1 MFSIR
6 LYMLSIMR
14 EERRGVLPVII
25 RFFLTVLAFVY
36 CLAVKVVDRAYS
48 CGMRKVYKL
57 PVPVISVGNITL
69 GGTGKTPFTV
79 FIVDHLIAIGRKPAV
94 LTRGYGDDEHNMLKD
109 AVPDLMVFPGQDR
122 VQTARKAIEQGADV
136 LVLDDGFQHRRLERD
151 LDILLL
157 DCPYPFGKHQLF
169 PRGVLREPV
178 SSLRRADIIVL
189 TKVDRINRGEKEK
202 IVRKINNLA
211 PGVTVV
217 TATHESVL
225 LTDVTGAA
233 YPENDIRGKKVY
245 LVSGIAD
252 PGYFACTVK
261 KTEAV
266 IAGELIFTDHHRYT
280 QTDID
285 RIFAKCFSTSVEVI
299 LTTEKDY
306 VKLKELDLS
315 RIEEKLFI
323 LHIRVDI
330 KEGRDRFVAGLDR
343 IISR

>member
-1 MFSIR
+1 
-6 LYMLSIMR
+6 MLSIMR
-14 EERRGVLPVII
+14 EERRGVLSVII
-25 RFFLTVLAFVY
+25 RFFLTVVASVYYLAI
-36 CLAVKVVDRAYS
+36 KVVDRAYS
-48 CGMRKVYKL
+48 YGVRKVYKF

-109 AVPDLMVFPGQDR
+109 AVPGLMVFPGQDR
-122 VQTARKAIEQGADV
+122 VRNVRKAVEQGADV
-136 LVLDDGFQHRRLERD
+136 LVLDDGFQHRRIERD

-157 DCPYPFGKHQLF
+157 DCPYPSGKYRLF
-169 PRGVLREPV
+169 PRGTLREPV
-178 SSLRRADIIVL
+178 SSIRRADIVVL
-189 TKVDRINRGEKEK
+189 TKVDRINRDEKEE
-202 IVRKINNLA
+202 IVRKINDLA
-211 PGVTVV
+211 SGVPVVTVK
-217 TATHESVL
+217 HEPVL

-233 YPENDIRGKKVY
+233 YPLDDIKGKKVY

-252 PGYFACTVK
+252 PGYFAYTVK

-266 IAGELIFTDHHRYT
+266 ITGELIFTDHHRYT
-280 QTDID
+280 RADID
-285 RIFAKCFSTSVEVI
+285 GIHAKCFSASVEVI

-323 LHIRVDI
+323 LRIRVDI
-330 KEGRDRFVAGLDR
+330 TEGRDRFVAGLDR
-343 IISR
+343 VMSR